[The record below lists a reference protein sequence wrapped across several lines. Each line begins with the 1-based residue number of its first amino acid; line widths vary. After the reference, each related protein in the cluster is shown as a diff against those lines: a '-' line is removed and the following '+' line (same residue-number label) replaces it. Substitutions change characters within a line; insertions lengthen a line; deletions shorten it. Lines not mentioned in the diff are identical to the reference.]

1 MSIKKRVLKNLR
13 RDLLQVVARVIVYV
27 TLTGPLRIQS
37 WSQDRRIQ
45 TKPNREQG
53 RKKAGE
59 ADGRVRTR
67 KVARKGHRLQKGH
80 IRDEQNKEQKHRQ
93 KQKKQTGDN
102 HINKDTPRVRKR
114 PSSSDYTKKASCE
127 KRRQPRQEKEV
138 LHRKSLER
146 REQNT

>member
-59 ADGRVRTR
+59 ADGRVRAR
-67 KVARKGHRLQKGH
+67 KVARKGHRLQEGTHK
-80 IRDEQNKEQKHRQ
+80 RRT
-93 KQKKQTGDN
+93 KQG
-102 HINKDTPRVRKR
+102 
-114 PSSSDYTKKASCE
+114 TKTQAKAE
-127 KRRQPRQEKEV
+127 ETNRRQPYK
-138 LHRKSLER
+138 
-146 REQNT
+146 